1 MAEQRASPR
10 CRLEARQGDPG
21 GNKGGKWICSG
32 VPSPPCRI
40 HVDPQDGGL
49 ERFARHRLIRPPGRW
64 PRATRPTRRQPFGS
78 SARERGQPISAKL
91 AVSPGERGSAY
102 VRWFQG
108 VIASLRRVFLMVS
121 CRRGFVEGEC

>member
-1 MAEQRASPR
+1 VAEQRASPR

-78 SARERGQPISAKL
+78 SAPERGQPISAKL

-102 VRWFQG
+102 VPIWAG
-108 VIASLRRVFLMVS
+108 ISVTVAPAY
-121 CRRGFVEGEC
+121 

>member
-1 MAEQRASPR
+1 MAEQRA
-10 CRLEARQGDPG
+10 CRGVGWRLGRGTPEGT
-21 GNKGGKWICSG
+21 KGGKWICSG

-78 SARERGQPISAKL
+78 SAPERGQSTSVKL
-91 AVSPGERGSAY
+91 AVSPDERGSAY
-102 VRWFQG
+102 VPLCAASENGSG
-108 VIASLRRVFLMVS
+108 VDGVRVV
-121 CRRGFVEGEC
+121 V